1 MEEEEAPG
9 VPEWVVTYGDMMSL
23 LLTFFIM
30 LVSMSELKGDGSIR
44 AMLDAINEA
53 FGPTS
58 GSYGAPGDSMQ
69 KTSAYPK
76 PNSGGSGKS
85 GGTKKANLEKAKGRG
100 GPNSSANRINHGKS
114 NTLGGP
120 AAFGDNGWELS
131 ETLKK
136 ELDDLIEILKT
147 KNKKI
152 MVRGHSSTRP
162 YPKNIKLDYPHFS
175 IKNRWDLSFAR
186 ALEVS
191 NYLVNTGRIDKERV
205 VVSAVGDTEP
215 HTIYRDPDSGENFLK
230 GINRRVDVFLI
241 DSYIKSKE
249 SEE

>member
-53 FGPTS
+53 FGPTM

-76 PNSGGSGKS
+76 PNSGGSGMK
-85 GGTKKANLEKAKGRG
+85 GGKKKANLEDAKGRG
-100 GPNSSANRINHGKS
+100 GPNSSANRINHGRKV
-114 NTLGGP
+114 TLGGP

-136 ELDDLIEILKT
+136 DLDQLIEILKP
-147 KNKKI
+147 KKKKI
-152 MVRGHSSTRP
+152 MVRGHSSSRP
-162 YPKNIKLDYPHFS
+162 YPAGLKLNYPYFP

-191 NYLVNTGRIDKERV
+191 DYLVETGGIAKERV

-215 HTIYRDPDSGENFLK
+215 HTIYRDPESGENNLK

-241 DSYIKSKE
+241 DSYIKVKE